1 MVKTLSTSLTDFD
14 RLFLGFDRLQSQLM
28 NNPTTDTN
36 YPRYNIVAGKDYYR
50 LEVDVAGLEREG
62 ISVVQD
68 QQELII
74 KGKKTKPLLEDDEK
88 YVYKGISGKA
98 FTKIFSLGDWIKVDF
113 AQLTNGLLEV
123 DLIVDK
129 PDELK
134 PQSIEIN

>member
-36 YPRYNIVAGKDYYR
+36 YPRYNIVAGKDHYR

-68 QQELII
+68 QQQLIV
-74 KGKKTKPLLEDDEK
+74 KGKKTNPLLEDGEK

-98 FTKIFSLGDWIKVDF
+98 FTKIFSLGDWIKVDT
-113 AQLTNGLLEV
+113 AELIDGLLV
-123 DLIVDK
+123 VSLIVDK

-134 PQSIEIN
+134 PQNIEIN

>member
-36 YPRYNIVAGKDYYR
+36 YPRYNIVAGKDHYR

-68 QQELII
+68 QQELIV
-74 KGKKTKPLLEDDEK
+74 KGKKTNPLLEDGEK

-98 FTKIFSLGDWIKVDF
+98 FTKIFSLGDWIKVDG
-113 AQLTNGLLEV
+113 AQLTDGLLEV
-123 DLIVDK
+123 YLIVDK

-134 PQSIEIN
+134 PQNIEIN

>member
-36 YPRYNIVAGKDYYR
+36 YPRYNIVAGKEHYR
-50 LEVDVAGLEREG
+50 LEIDVAGLEREG

-74 KGKKTKPLLEDDEK
+74 KGKKTDPLLEDGEK

-98 FTKIFSLGDWIKVDF
+98 FTKIFSLGDWIKVDG
-113 AQLTNGLLEV
+113 AQLTDGLLEV
-123 DLIVDK
+123 YLIVDK